1 MFPLAVFGRPS
12 SPPVPRRVPRIR
24 RATAR
29 GRVSQRSL
37 CHRTA
42 GPSAGRQPGS
52 QRLRSRHGTSVDH
65 HAASTQSP
73 TCSPSCPHRVAGVRR
88 RPCHL
93 HHPAP
98 PANPPSAFGGFRRG
112 PTTFIMRSLDRNG
125 LMISAPG
132 VGSTGSRIEAPG
144 GERGAGRGGWG
155 ATLRRLVAVGVRGR
169 GAGARGVARWSF
181 APYGP
186 EADAVARPFPYGAQA
201 PPVRES
207 AAPAVLRGVG
217 AASRSGNQIIP
228 GRDPRQQIGVRPD
241 EVPLQCPGPSSPSA
255 RRCGL
260 AVVRQAVRR
269 LVHPRRGR
277 GVAG

>member
-1 MFPLAVFGRPS
+1 MPRALSHQLA
-12 SPPVPRRVPRIR
+12 
-24 RATAR
+24 
-29 GRVSQRSL
+29 
-37 CHRTA
+37 
-42 GPSAGRQPGS
+42 
-52 QRLRSRHGTSVDH
+52 
-65 HAASTQSP
+65 
-73 TCSPSCPHRVAGVRR
+73 PHRVLTGSRAYGADHATFTIPRRQRTRPQPSVAFAG
-88 RPCHL
+88 
-93 HHPAP
+93 
-98 PANPPSAFGGFRRG
+98 G
-112 PTTFIMRSLDRNG
+112 PTTLTMRSLDRNG

-144 GERGAGRGGWG
+144 GERGGGRGGWG
-155 ATLRRLVAVGVRGR
+155 ATLRRLVAVGVRER
-169 GAGARGVARWSF
+169 GGGVGWWSF

-207 AAPAVLRGVG
+207 AVPAVLRGVG

-228 GRDPRQQIGVRPD
+228 GRDPRQQIAVRPD